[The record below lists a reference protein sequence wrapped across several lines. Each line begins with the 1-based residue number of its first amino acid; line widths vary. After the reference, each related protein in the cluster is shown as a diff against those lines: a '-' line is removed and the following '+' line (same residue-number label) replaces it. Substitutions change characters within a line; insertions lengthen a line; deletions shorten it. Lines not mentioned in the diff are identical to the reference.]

1 MEITMK
7 YTHIV
12 FDVDGTLL
20 DTAKCILE
28 ALRDSLETLTGRSPA
43 AEDLSFALGM
53 TSENVLR
60 RLCVQEELIP
70 SVIEMWVKKEEDC
83 SQLIRPFPGIMD
95 LLEQLKDAGAKLG
108 IVTSRTHSE
117 LDLVFHPFSL
127 EHYFSVVICADD
139 TAEHK
144 PSPAPLLT
152 YMEKTGCS
160 PSDIL
165 YVGDSAND
173 MMCAKCA
180 GTDSAL
186 ALWGAVDPET
196 EATHHPSQPEDLGA
210 VIFCP

>member
-1 MEITMK
+1 MK

-20 DTAKCILE
+20 DTAQCILE
-28 ALRDSLETLTGRSPA
+28 ALRDTLKTLTGQDHNT
-43 AEDLSFALGM
+43 EELSFALGM

-60 RLCVQEELIP
+60 RLCVSEELIP

-83 SQLIRPFPGIMD
+83 SQLIHPFPGIRE
-95 LLEQLKDAGAKLG
+95 LLKQLKDAGIKLG

-117 LDLVFHPFSL
+117 LDLVFRPFSL
-127 EHYFSVVICADD
+127 EHYFPVIICADD
-139 TAEHK
+139 TPEHK

-152 YMEKTGCS
+152 YMQKAGCT
-160 PSDIL
+160 PSEVL

-173 MMCAKCA
+173 MTCAKRA

-186 ALWGAVDPET
+186 ALWGAIDPQT
-196 EATHHPSQPEDLGA
+196 EATYHPAQPDDLSTD
-210 VIFCP
+210 IFCP

>member
-1 MEITMK
+1 MK

-20 DTAKCILE
+20 DTAQCILE
-28 ALRDSLETLTGRSPA
+28 ALRDTLKTLTGQDHKT
-43 AEDLSFALGM
+43 EELSFALGM

-60 RLCVQEELIP
+60 RLCVKEELIP

-83 SQLIRPFPGIMD
+83 SQLIHPFPGIPE
-95 LLEQLKDAGAKLG
+95 LLDQLKDAGIKLG

-117 LDLVFHPFSL
+117 LDLVFRPFSL
-127 EHYFSVVICADD
+127 ERYFSVIICADD
-139 TAEHK
+139 TPEHK

-152 YMEKTGCS
+152 YMQKTGCT
-160 PSDIL
+160 PSEVL

-173 MMCAKCA
+173 MTCAKRA

-186 ALWGAVDPET
+186 ALWGAIDPQT
-196 EATHHPSQPEDLGA
+196 EATYHPAQPDDLSTD
-210 VIFCP
+210 IFCP